1 MSKIV
6 DILIPDLGAD
16 KDVDLIEVMVEVG
29 DVVEVEDGLITLE
42 TEKASMDVPTT
53 EAGVIKEIL
62 VKVGDKMNSGDL
74 IARVEIQDEASTEET
89 KEEVKAT
96 PVAQAS
102 SGVTASQAPTNVEI
116 KADAKEIKA
125 EALVIGAGPGG
136 YSAAFRCAD
145 LGLDT
150 VLVERHDTLGGVC
163 LNVGCIPSKALL
175 HVAKVIEEAE
185 HIEHA
190 GISFATPTID
200 LPGVA
205 AYKAGVVKKLTDG
218 LAGMAKMRK
227 VTIVQ
232 GHASFI
238 DNNSIIV
245 NHSKDDGQTKVT
257 FDSCIIAA
265 GSQSSKMSWIPHED
279 PRIWDSTNALEVK
292 EVPKRLLIMGGGI
305 IGLEMG
311 TVYEKLGSKVD
322 VVIRGNQV
330 MTGTDKDIVKV
341 YQKANEKRFNF
352 MFKTQTQAIIPKEDG
367 IYVEFKGDNA
377 PEPQMYDAVLVAMGR
392 TPNGLK
398 IGLEN
403 TGVEVDEKGF
413 ISVDKQ
419 MRTKVPHIYA
429 IGDII
434 GNPMLAHKA
443 VHEGHVAAEVIAG
456 HKVFFEPK
464 QIPGIAY
471 TFPEIATAGL
481 TEIEAKE
488 QGINYEVASFP
499 WAASGRALAAD
510 VAGAGMTK
518 LIFDKDSH
526 QLIGGSIVGDNAGE
540 LLGEISLALEMD
552 CDAEDI
558 GLTIHAHPTLHE
570 SVGMCAEIFHGSITD
585 LPNPKAIKKK

>member
-1 MSKIV
+1 MSTVV

-29 DVVEVEDGLITLE
+29 DEVEVEDGLITLE

-62 VKVGDKMNSGDL
+62 VKVGDKVNSGDL
-74 IARVEIQDEASTEET
+74 IARVEVQSAATEEK
-89 KEEVKAT
+89 KEEVKAA
-96 PVAQAS
+96 PSVAP
-102 SGVTASQAPTNVEI
+102 TASTSQSVEVNSS
-116 KADAKEIKA
+116 AKEIKGQV
-125 EALVIGAGPGG
+125 LVIGAGPGG

-150 VLVERHDTLGGVC
+150 VLVERHPTLGGVC

-190 GISFATPTID
+190 GISFGKPTID

-227 VTIVQ
+227 VTVVQ
-232 GHASFI
+232 GNASFI
-238 DNNSIIV
+238 DENSVIV
-245 NHSKDDGQTKVT
+245 NHTDKEGEQTKVT
-257 FDSCIIAA
+257 FDNCIIAA
-265 GSQSSKMSWIPHED
+265 GSQSSKMSFIPHED

-292 EVPKRLLIMGGGI
+292 EVPKRLLVMGGGI

-311 TVYEKLGSKVD
+311 TVYEKLGSQVD

-352 MFKTQTQAIIPKEDG
+352 MFKTQAQAIIPKQDG

-377 PEPQMYDAVLVAMGR
+377 PEEPQMYDAVLVAMGR

-403 TGVEVDEKGF
+403 TGVEVDEWGF
-413 ISVDKQ
+413 INVDKQ
-419 MRTKVPHIYA
+419 MKTKVPNIYA

-434 GNPMLAHKA
+434 GGPMLAHKA

-481 TEIEAKE
+481 SENEAKE

-518 LIFDKDSH
+518 LIFDKDTH

-585 LPNPKAIKKK
+585 LPNPKAVKKK